1 MSDSPVPASGAAPDL
16 VIVGA
21 GAAGMMAAV
30 CAARAGVHPV
40 VLEAMPKPGRKLL
53 ASGGGRCNLTNTLPA
68 AEFVDRFG
76 GHGRFML
83 PALEALGQGGLR
95 DLLEGIGVRSHS
107 PDGFRVFPE
116 GHDAVVVLKALL
128 RELEDLGVPV
138 LTGRPLE
145 SLQVA
150 DGRVRGVVAGGEA
163 LAARAVILATGGR
176 GYPQLGGGLSGCEA
190 AAAAGH
196 RLVPAHPGMVA
207 LVVRET
213 WPAACRAHT
222 IPRALLRLKR
232 PGKRPIEGR
241 GDLIFTRDG
250 LAGPVILDLARD
262 ITPLLADEGEQT
274 LALHLNGRG
283 EDEWRGL
290 LTAARAEAPRSS
302 IAAWL
307 TAAGRIPAELAA
319 VHCEAAAV
327 APDLP
332 LERLDRKAL
341 GRLAAALDRLMV
353 TVTGHAGWDRAM
365 VMRGGVSLK
374 DVRPETLESRRVAGL
389 FFAGEMLDLDGPCGG
404 FNLQWAFSSGA
415 LAGASA
421 AALLTP

>member
-1 MSDSPVPASGAAPDL
+1 MNDSLHPEPDL
-16 VIVGA
+16 VVVGA
-21 GAAGMMAAV
+21 GAAGLLAAV
-30 CAARAGVHPV
+30 LAARAGARPV
-40 VLEAMPKPGRKLL
+40 VIEAMPKPGRKLL
-53 ASGGGRCNLTNTLPA
+53 ASGGGRCNLTNTLPP
-68 AEFVDRFG
+68 AEFVARFG

-83 PALEALGQGGLR
+83 PALESLGAGGLR
-95 DLLEGIGVRSHS
+95 ELLEGIGVRSHS

-128 RELEDLGVPV
+128 AELENLGVP
-138 LTGRPLE
+138 LRTGCAVTELVVE
-145 SLQVA
+145 
-150 DGRVRGVVAGGEA
+150 DGAVTGVVAGGETIG
-163 LAARAVILATGGR
+163 ARAVIMATGGR
-176 GYPQLGGGLSGCEA
+176 GYPKLGGGLSGCEA

-196 RLVPAHPGMVA
+196 RLAPAHPGMVA

-213 WPAACRAHT
+213 WPATCRAHT
-222 IPRALLRLKR
+222 VPKALLRVR
-232 PGKRPIEGR
+232 RRGKRPVEGR

-262 ITPLLADEGEQT
+262 ITPLLAEEGEQV

-283 EDEWRGL
+283 EDQWRAL
-290 LTAARAEAPRSS
+290 LQAARTGAPAQPV
-302 IAAWL
+302 AAWL
-307 TAAGRIPAELAA
+307 TAAQKIPAEIAA
-319 VHCEAAAV
+319 VHCAAAAV

-341 GRLAAALDRLMV
+341 GRLAAALDRLEV
-353 TVTGHAGWDRAM
+353 TVTDHAGWDKAM

-374 DVRPETLESRRVAGL
+374 DVRSDTLESRRVAGL

-415 LAGASA
+415 LAARSA
-421 AALLTP
+421 VARLGR